1 MTASDRKRRCTVAIN
16 RMHNVIDACAHG
28 GFHLTKLTSN
38 DRRVLETIPTEERT
52 KELRSLDLNHHCIP
66 VERAL
71 GVHWHVESD
80 KFGFRVTI
88 KNKPLTRRGILST
101 IGSIYDPLGI
111 AAPVLLPGKKILQDL
126 CKERADWDDE
136 IPDIY
141 RHRWEEWKGG
151 LPRLEKFDLNRC
163 FKPDNFGTVVSR
175 QIHSF
180 SDASLTGYG
189 QVSYLRQ
196 ENDLGQIR
204 CAFLMGKARC
214 SPIKQVT
221 IPRLELTAAG
231 VSVRVSNVLAKELD
245 VTPDNRFYWTDSTT
259 VLKYL
264 TNEKARYKTFVA
276 NRVQTIRDTTTP
288 DEWHYVDS
296 ALNPADD
303 ASRALTMSRFL
314 ENKRW
319 INGPSF
325 LWKAMD
331 EWPKRLVDVTV
342 NALDDPEVAV
352 ISTNTTVSG
361 QPNEIM
367 GYFSRFSQWYRLERA
382 IAWLLRKKPRQD
394 RN

>member
-1 MTASDRKRRCTVAIN
+1 M
-16 RMHNVIDACAHG
+16 
-28 GFHLTKLTSN
+28 
-38 DRRVLETIPTEERT
+38 ETIPTEERT

-71 GVHWHVESD
+71 GVRWHVESD
-80 KFGFRVTI
+80 KFGFRITI
-88 KNKPLTRRGILST
+88 KDKPLTRRGILST
-101 IGSIYDPLGI
+101 IGSMYDPLGI

-126 CKERADWDDE
+126 CIERTDWDDE

-141 RHRWEEWKGG
+141 RLRWEEWKGS

-196 ENDLGQIR
+196 ENDLGQIH

-221 IPRLELTAAG
+221 IPRLELTAAM
-231 VSVRVSNVLAKELD
+231 VSVRVSNMLVKELD
-245 VTPDNRFYWTDSTT
+245 VAPDNRFYWTDSTT

-264 TNEKARYKTFVA
+264 TNEKARYKTFVT
-276 NRVQTIRDTTTP
+276 NRVQTIKDTTTP
-288 DEWHYVDS
+288 DEWHYVYS

-303 ASRALTMSRFL
+303 ASRGLTMSRFL

-331 EWPKRLVDVTV
+331 EWPKRPVDVTV
-342 NALDDPEVAV
+342 NALDDPEIAV

-367 GYFSRFSQWYRLERA
+367 EYFSRKESYSMAVAHEVKTRS
-382 IAWLLRKKPRQD
+382 
-394 RN
+394 